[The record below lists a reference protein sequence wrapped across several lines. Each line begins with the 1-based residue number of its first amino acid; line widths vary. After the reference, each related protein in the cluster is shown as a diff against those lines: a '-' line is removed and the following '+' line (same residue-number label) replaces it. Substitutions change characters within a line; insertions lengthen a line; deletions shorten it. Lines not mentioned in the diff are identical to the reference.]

1 MSSTPAPATVDQRRP
16 LGVTPVGVDIGVKN
30 LIAAAPADG
39 DVASAFTIEGG
50 HIRTR
55 HEALVEAM
63 RALQGARFDSSEGQ
77 IQLFAALWHQIRP
90 QVYDAAVRVV
100 RYAQEFAAPMLVLED
115 LPFCG
120 ASLWERRTASD
131 VGTWLLPALQ
141 HAIDV
146 KARDAGLPV
155 TYVDPSHTTQ
165 QCHVCGDPGSVGQD
179 SVECTTEDC
188 PVETVSRDESAALS
202 IAQRA
207 DFAET
212 TKLTDQA
219 NESTTPP

>member
-1 MSSTPAPATVDQRRP
+1 MSSTPLPATVGQRRS
-16 LGVTPVGVDIGVKN
+16 LGVTPVGVDVGVKN

-39 DVASAFTIEGG
+39 DVESAFTIEGS

-63 RALQGARFDSSEGQ
+63 RALQGAKFDSTEGQ

-100 RYAQEFAAPMLVLED
+100 RYAQEFTGPMLVLED
-115 LPFCG
+115 LSFCG
-120 ASLWERRTASD
+120 ASLWERRTADD

-141 HAIDV
+141 HAIVV
-146 KARDAGLPV
+146 KASDAGIPV
-155 TYVDPSHTTQ
+155 TYVDPKYTTQ
-165 QCHVCGDPGSVGQD
+165 QCHVCGELGSVGQD
-179 SVECTTEDC
+179 AVECTTEDC
-188 PVETVSRDESAALS
+188 PVGTVSRDESAALS

-207 DFAET
+207 RLAET
-212 TKLTDQA
+212 TEVTHYADD
-219 NESTTPP
+219 

>member
-1 MSSTPAPATVDQRRP
+1 MSSTPLPATVGEHHS
-16 LGVTPVGVDIGVKN
+16 LGVTPVGVDVGVKN

-39 DVASAFTIEGG
+39 DVESAFTIEGS

-63 RALQGARFDSSEGQ
+63 RALQGAKFDSTEGQ

-100 RYAQEFAAPMLVLED
+100 RYAQEFIGPVLVLED
-115 LPFCG
+115 LSFCG
-120 ASLWERRTASD
+120 ASLWERRTADD

-141 HAIDV
+141 HAIAV
-146 KARDAGLPV
+146 KAQDTGIPV
-155 TYVDPSHTTQ
+155 RYVDPKYTTQ
-165 QCHVCGDPGSVGQD
+165 QCHVCGDLGSVGQD

-188 PVETVSRDESAALS
+188 PVGTVSRDESAALS

-207 DFAET
+207 ET
-212 TKLTDQA
+212 PEDNGLSYQTHG
-219 NESTTPP
+219 

>member
-1 MSSTPAPATVDQRRP
+1 MSSTPLPTTVGQRRP
-16 LGVTPVGVDIGVKN
+16 LGVTPVGVDVGVKN

-39 DVASAFTIEGG
+39 DVESAFTIESS

-63 RALQGARFDSSEGQ
+63 RALQGAKFDSTEGQ

-100 RYAQEFAAPMLVLED
+100 RYAQEFAGPVLVLED
-115 LPFCG
+115 LSFCG
-120 ASLWERRTASD
+120 ASLWKRRTASD

-141 HAIDV
+141 HAIAV
-146 KARDAGLPV
+146 KARDAGIPV
-155 TYVDPSHTTQ
+155 TYVDPKYTTQ
-165 QCHVCGDPGSVGQD
+165 QCHVCGELGSVSQD
-179 SVECTTEDC
+179 AVECTTEDC
-188 PVETVSRDESAALS
+188 PVGTVSRDESAALS

-207 DFAET
+207 DLAET
-212 TKLTDQA
+212 TELTYHADD
-219 NESTTPP
+219 